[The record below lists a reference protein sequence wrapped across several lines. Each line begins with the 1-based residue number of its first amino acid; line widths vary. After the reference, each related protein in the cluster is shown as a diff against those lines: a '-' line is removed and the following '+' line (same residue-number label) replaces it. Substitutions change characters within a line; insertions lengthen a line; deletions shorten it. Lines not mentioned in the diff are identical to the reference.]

1 MEKLDRLG
9 WATGLTIEAFGVKVG
24 FRVRDPKLLRLL
36 PERFPFG
43 ARVTSRAR
51 VDRLYSVDVH
61 VNEPGSRV
69 RRFSLLH
76 ADATQLSRTLDP
88 SELLDV
94 LEADLK
100 LYVAENARRRVF
112 VHAGVVGWR
121 GRAILIP
128 GKSHTGKTT
137 LVSELVRAGAR
148 YYSDEYAVL
157 DAQGRV
163 YPYAQPLGVRDQ
175 GGSKQTRR
183 PIEEIGG
190 VAGRRAIPVG
200 LVVACRWDGKPFR
213 ARPLTPGLGTLE
225 LISHTVSA
233 RRSPGAALQAIR
245 SVVFTAPVIESSR
258 QEAREAAAR
267 ILEYAQRESR

>member
-9 WATGLTIEAFGVKVG
+9 WATGLTIDAFGVKVG
-24 FRVRDPKLLRLL
+24 FRVRDPKVLRLL

-43 ARVTSRAR
+43 ARVTSHVR
-51 VDRLYSVDVH
+51 VDRLYSVDLH
-61 VNEPGSRV
+61 ENAAGSRV
-69 RRFSLLH
+69 RRFNLLH
-76 ADATQLSRTLDP
+76 VDATQLSRTLD
-88 SELLDV
+88 SAALLDA

-128 GKSHTGKTT
+128 GKSHSGKTT
-137 LVSELVRAGAR
+137 LVSELVKAGAS

-157 DAQGRV
+157 DEQGRV
-163 YPYAQPLGVRDQ
+163 HPYAQPLGVRDQ
-175 GGSKQTRR
+175 GGSKQSRR
-183 PIEEIGG
+183 PVEEIGG
-190 VAGRRAIPVG
+190 VAGRKPIPVG

-225 LISHTVSA
+225 LIAHTVSA

-245 SVVFTAPVIESSR
+245 SVVSAAPVIESSR
-258 QEAREAAAR
+258 QEAREAAAG
-267 ILEYAQRESR
+267 ILEYVQRAAR